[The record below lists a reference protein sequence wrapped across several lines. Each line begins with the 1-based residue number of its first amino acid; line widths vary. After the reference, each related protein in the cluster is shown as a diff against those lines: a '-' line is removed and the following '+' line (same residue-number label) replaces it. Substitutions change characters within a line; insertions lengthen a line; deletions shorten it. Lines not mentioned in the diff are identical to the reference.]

1 MMRPLKKAYRDLEG
15 RELAAACARVALD
28 AKAED
33 LVILD
38 MRGLCSFTDYF
49 LIAGGRSTR
58 HVQSLAESIEEEL
71 RSRRVS
77 GRHHDGL
84 DQCLWVVLDL
94 GDVVAHIFY
103 HEQRAFYDLEGLWH
117 DAPRVD
123 VADLL
128 RAAPDVKAAHPA
140 HEAQGEQP

>member
-28 AKAED
+28 AQAED

-38 MRGLCSFTDYF
+38 MHGLCSFTDYF

-58 HVQSLAESIEEEL
+58 HVQSVAEAIEEEL

-84 DQCLWVVLDL
+84 DAGLWVALDL

-123 VADLL
+123 VAELL
-128 RAAPDVKAAHPA
+128 RTAPAARETQ
-140 HEAQGEQP
+140 EAQGEQP